1 MFRSFLGGTF
11 KAPPQFSNQS
21 VWHSAKDFRNSLLNL
36 DTERWNRIL
45 ASLNCVEDGVYP
57 AQAQGGF
64 RDLDLD
70 QLSAFQV
77 DLMDF
82 SSPMRG

>member
-1 MFRSFLGGTF
+1 MFRSFLRGTF

-21 VWHSAKDFRNSLLNL
+21 VWCSAKDFRNSLLNL
-36 DTERWNRIL
+36 NMECWNQIL
-45 ASLNCVEDGVYP
+45 VSLNCVEDSVYP

-64 RDLDLD
+64 HDLDLD
-70 QLSAFQV
+70 QLSAFQA